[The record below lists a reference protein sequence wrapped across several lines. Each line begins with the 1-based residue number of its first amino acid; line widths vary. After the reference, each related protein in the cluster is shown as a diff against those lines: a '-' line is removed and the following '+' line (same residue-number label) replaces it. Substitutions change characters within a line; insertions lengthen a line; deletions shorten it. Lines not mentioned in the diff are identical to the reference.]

1 MKLKLDRVISIA
13 TLLVSLTALVLVM
26 KRPKPVA
33 PPPVPPAMVAANV
46 QSFQDKINQLE
57 KAQAQGQSGAEVR
70 LTAQE
75 VSAALAQATG
85 ALSSEPIT
93 KAKSQSGTASS
104 STSEPSLTGDLG
116 PGEPDIKDY
125 QVNFEGDVVKGQFL
139 TRVAGKNVW
148 ITLEGH
154 LGSKDGYATFEPTK
168 FKVGDL
174 AIPISLVNDQLQKR
188 LLEQRDQLKLPESV
202 GGIKVENGEVVV
214 TNR

>member
-1 MKLKLDRVISIA
+1 MKLKLDRMISIA

-75 VSAALAQATG
+75 VSAALARASG

-93 KAKSQSGTASS
+93 KANSQSDTASS

-116 PGEPDIKDY
+116 TGEPDIKDY

-174 AIPISLVNDQLQKR
+174 AIPVSLVNDQLQKR
-188 LLEQRDQLKLPESV
+188 LLEQRDQLKLPVSV